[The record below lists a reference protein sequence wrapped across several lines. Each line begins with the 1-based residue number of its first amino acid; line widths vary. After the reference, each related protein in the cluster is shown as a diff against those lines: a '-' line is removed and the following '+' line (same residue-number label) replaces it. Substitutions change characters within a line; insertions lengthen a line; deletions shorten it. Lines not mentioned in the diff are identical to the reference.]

1 MSDVL
6 VEICDVKRD
15 HIRKQKSVV
24 SEALLLDQIK
34 QSEPPRGFI
43 DALKKAQNSGKFG
56 LIAEIKK
63 ASPSKGLI
71 REEFDPVSLA
81 QAYKNGGASCLSVLT
96 DEPYFQGADE
106 FLGQARAAVDLP
118 AIRKDFMLD
127 PYQII
132 EARALG
138 ADCILLIMACLDD
151 SIVKELKAAAD
162 ELGMDAL
169 VEVHSQAEMELA
181 LKLSPALLGINNR
194 NLKTLEVDLAT
205 TEILAP
211 LAGEDVLL
219 VSESGLYNHDDLQRI
234 SKVGVGC
241 FLVGESLMR
250 EADVEAATRRL
261 LGNETDLKS
270 ASA

>member
-6 VEICDVKRD
+6 VEICDVKRE
-15 HIRKQKSVV
+15 HILKQKNTV
-24 SEALLLDQIK
+24 SEAILLDQAK
-34 QSEPPRGFI
+34 HSDAPRGFI
-43 DALKKAQNSGKFG
+43 NALKKAQNSGNFG

-71 REEFDPVSLA
+71 REDFDPASLA
-81 QAYKNGGASCLSVLT
+81 TAYKNGGATCMSVLT
-96 DEPYFQGADE
+96 DEPYFQGADA
-106 FLGQARAAVDLP
+106 FLEQAQATVDLP

-127 PYQII
+127 SYQII

-151 SIVKELKAAAD
+151 STAAELKAAAD

-169 VEVHSQAEMELA
+169 VEVHNQTEMERA
-181 LKLSPALLGINNR
+181 LKLAPALLGINNR

-205 TEILAP
+205 TETLAP

-219 VSESGLYNHDDLQRI
+219 VSESGLYNHDDLQRM
-234 SKVGVGC
+234 SDAGVSC

-250 EADVEAATRRL
+250 EPDVEAATRRL
-261 LGNETDLKS
+261 LGNETNLKS